1 MEEKKAKS
9 EKVGVGA
16 WIALI
21 VLILILSGAFRTMD
35 GPIKVLDF
43 TNLSGAFG
51 TIGGRQPDRLR
62 RHRRQGRLHGW
73 LQPDPRRHVL
83 LRPAGRV

>member
-51 TIGGRQPDRLR
+51 TIGDTGANLIGSGG
-62 RHRRQGRLHGW
+62 QGRLHGW